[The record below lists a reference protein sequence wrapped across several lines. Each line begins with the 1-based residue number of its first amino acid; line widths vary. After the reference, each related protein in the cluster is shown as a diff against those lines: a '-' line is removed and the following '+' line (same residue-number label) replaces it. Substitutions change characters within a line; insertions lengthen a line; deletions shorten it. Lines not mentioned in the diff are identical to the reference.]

1 MRIIYNIAT
10 WFFLTLGVVF
20 SDQID
25 LKLIPDSIDVEIKTK
40 ILSVPLIVATQI
52 ENHSEFS
59 YFGISEVI
67 EKPSLYSA
75 KTTETWDKL
84 VITLNFNKKIMEE
97 HDWSVLPIVS
107 KVSIINHGTE
117 TFLSNEIFQGK
128 FTIKKVPQNH
138 LLCGSFSCPW
148 VFSDASSKQIN
159 PVRIQAWIK
168 YSWEVINRDEKFVT
182 YRIFDCDFGIKD
194 QSIQSELFFKDANKY
209 NFIHAL
215 EKRGIGIRNPTSQTN
230 TTPTIQPKASP
241 E

>member
-10 WFFLTLGVVF
+10 CFFLTLGVVF
-20 SDQID
+20 SNQID

-67 EKPSLYSA
+67 EKPRLYSA

-84 VITLNFNKKIMEE
+84 VITLNFNQKIMEE
-97 HDWSVLPIVS
+97 HDWGVLPIVS
-107 KVSIINHGTE
+107 KVSMINHGTE
-117 TFLSNEIFQGK
+117 TFLSNELFQGK
-128 FTIKKVPQNH
+128 FTIKKVSPNL

-148 VFSDASSKQIN
+148 VFLDTSGKEKS
-159 PVRIQAWIK
+159 PVRIQAYIR
-168 YSWEVINRDEKFVT
+168 YSWEVISRDQNFVT

-194 QSIQSELFFKDANKY
+194 QNIQTELFFEDANKY

-215 EKRGIGIRNPTSQTN
+215 EKRGIGIRNEKQ
-230 TTPTIQPKASP
+230 
-241 E
+241 